1 MGARS
6 VAIGLLIVLA
16 TPAMWAAEVEVHG
29 HLYGAVV
36 DDFTEGEVGPI
47 SIPEPAGAEGGADD
61 ILKDGDPT
69 YNFRLEADVM
79 LRATFDENV
88 AANLEF
94 TFDDRKQS
102 TFYRYVL
109 LEPEDGQYYL
119 SETGQSKYVYSS
131 LEQVNVELADVGGGT
146 ALTLGGYDIRYGHG
160 GYYNKLVNRIDPLS
174 FVAYLDP
181 FGARASRAFGP
192 VTAALDVGA
201 GLEHQAVAAVDC
213 RVSNFGLFFATE
225 GRTFDL
231 KSLWDTHYA
240 PAIPKFWR
248 QLYWREN
255 SLAREP
261 RGQLGDLGDAIHAGV
276 EGTWKY
282 SAWDLYAVAA
292 YHIFA
297 DEAGAENPT
306 GGELIQ
312 FYPDF
317 GVRVIGPRLWFRAAA
332 LYEAW
337 RSNYHSTFGDGIDT
351 NDYLL
356 LFGEPQLF
364 LTENLFFGVGGR
376 YVNPSRRTLDDPRTT
391 VRENNILSVAFIP
404 HLSYAPNENVKIDLT
419 YAETW
424 WDPSYNL
431 ITTEDFEENRAR
443 DLKLEIEAVF

>member
-1 MGARS
+1 MGVRS
-6 VAIGLLIVLA
+6 VAFGLLTVLA
-16 TPAMWAAEVEVHG
+16 AAVVWAAEVEVHG

-36 DDFTEGEVGPI
+36 DDFAEGDVGPI
-47 SIPEPAGAEGGADD
+47 SIPEPAGGEGGADD
-61 ILKDGDPT
+61 ILKDGDPM

-79 LRATFDENV
+79 LRANFDEDV

-102 TFYRYVL
+102 TFYQYLL
-109 LEPEDGQYYL
+109 LEPEEGQYYL
-119 SETGQSKYVYSS
+119 TETGESKYVYGS
-131 LEQVNVELADVGGGT
+131 LEQVNVEWADIGGATG
-146 ALTLGGYDIRYGHG
+146 LTLGGFDIRYGHG
-160 GYYNKLVNRIDPLS
+160 GYYNQLVNRIDPVS

-192 VTAALDVGA
+192 VNASLSVGA
-201 GLEHQAVAAVDC
+201 GLERQAVVAADC
-213 RVSNFGLFFATE
+213 RVRNFGLFFATE
-225 GRTFDL
+225 GRTYDL

-248 QLYWREN
+248 HLYWREHA
-255 SLAREP
+255 LAPEP
-261 RGQLGDLGDAIHAGV
+261 RGELGTLGDTFHAGV

-282 SAWDLYAVAA
+282 SAWDLYTAIA
-292 YHIFA
+292 YHVFA

-306 GGELIQ
+306 GGKLIQ

-317 GVRVIGPRLWFRAAA
+317 GVRVIGPRLWLRGAA

-337 RSNYHSTFGDGIDT
+337 RANYYSAFGDAIDT

-356 LFGEPQLF
+356 LFGEPQFF

-376 YVNPSRRTLDDPRTT
+376 YVNPSRRTPDSSLTT
-391 VRENNILSVAFIP
+391 VREDTTLSLAFIP

-424 WDPSYNL
+424 WDPSYDL
-431 ITTEDFEENRAR
+431 VTTGDFEENRGR
-443 DLKLEIEAVF
+443 DLKLEIEAAF

>member
-6 VAIGLLIVLA
+6 VAIGLLIILA
-16 TPAMWAAEVEVHG
+16 AAVWAAEVEVHG

-36 DDFTEGEVGPI
+36 DDFAEGEVGPI
-47 SIPEPAGAEGGADD
+47 SVPEPAAEVGAADD
-61 ILKDGDPT
+61 ILKDGDAT

-79 LRATFDENV
+79 LRATFEDNV

-94 TFDDRKQS
+94 TFDDRKRS

-119 SETGQSKYVYSS
+119 TETGESRYVYGS
-131 LEQVNVELADVGGGT
+131 LEQVNVELDDVWRGT
-146 ALTLGGYDIRYGHG
+146 DLTLGGFDIRYGHG
-160 GYYNKLVNRIDPLS
+160 GYYNKLVNRIDPVS

-181 FGARASRAFGP
+181 FGARATRAFGP
-192 VTAALDVGA
+192 VNASLNVGA
-201 GLEHQAVAAVDC
+201 GLEQQAVVGADC
-213 RVSNFGLFFATE
+213 RVRNFGLFFATE
-225 GRTFDL
+225 GRTYDL
-231 KSLWDTHYA
+231 KSLWDAHYA

-248 QLYWREN
+248 HLYWREN

-261 RGQLGDLGDAIHAGV
+261 RGELGDLGDAIHAGV
-276 EGTWKY
+276 EGAWKY
-282 SAWDLYAVAA
+282 SIWDLYAVVA
-292 YHIFA
+292 YHVFA
-297 DEAGAENPT
+297 DEAGVENPT

-317 GVRVIGPRLWFRAAA
+317 GVRVIGPRLWLRGAA

-337 RSNYHSTFGDGIDT
+337 RSNYHSTFGDAVDT

-376 YVNPSRRTLDDPRTT
+376 YINPSRRTLDSPLTT
-391 VRENNILSVAFIP
+391 VREDTTLSVALIP
-404 HLSYAPNENVKIDLT
+404 HLSYAANENVKIDLT

-424 WDPSYNL
+424 WDPSYDL
-431 ITTEDFEENRAR
+431 KTTEDFEENRGR
-443 DLKLEIEAVF
+443 DLKLEIEALF